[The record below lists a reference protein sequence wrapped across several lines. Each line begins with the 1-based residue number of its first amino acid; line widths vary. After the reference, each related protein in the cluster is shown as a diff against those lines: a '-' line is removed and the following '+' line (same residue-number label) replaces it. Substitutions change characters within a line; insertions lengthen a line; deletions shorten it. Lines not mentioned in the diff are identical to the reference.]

1 MYSGQRK
8 LICKYLRED
17 SRRTPNL
24 KQIRVSSV
32 DGFQGEENDIIILSL
47 VRSSDINRG
56 IGFLGT
62 SNRGNINL
70 FP

>member
-8 LICKYLRED
+8 EIYKYLREE
-17 SRRTPNL
+17 SRKTPVL

-47 VRSSDINRG
+47 VRSDESNRG
-56 IGFLGT
+56 IGFLSI
-62 SNRGNINL
+62 SNRGNI
-70 FP
+70 